1 MTALDDT
8 RESLMQLLLASGVPV
23 SRVEVMGSATLGAQ
37 RSSLFI
43 NVYAGPNITEAV
55 AQILAPGARVV
66 MAPEDDAALLRLA
79 RAAGAPVAQVLAAGN
94 TAPIT
99 GAAAIIVSKISGE
112 SIPRKILR
120 DVNESGT
127 GDDLAADLGMALAKI
142 HSVPVDELPS
152 NLARVDNAHVHEA
165 YCDSLAASIDDV
177 GVPHPIARMGVHWL
191 RQHLPSRPDA
201 TTLVHGDLRNGNI
214 LVDRG
219 RLSAVIDW
227 ELGHVGDPMEDLA
240 WLCLRTWRFGN
251 QDLEVGG
258 FGSIDSLRSAYE
270 SAGGTWRDDAFRWW
284 TIARTVWWASGL
296 TRQATTFLDGN
307 SDSIVLA
314 ASGRRVVEQEY
325 DLLRLIAP

>member
-8 RESLMQLLLASGVPV
+8 RDSLTELLSASGIPV
-23 SRVEVMGSATLGAQ
+23 SRVEITGSATLGAQ

-43 NVYAGPNITEAV
+43 NIYAGPNITEAV

-66 MAPEDDAALLRLA
+66 MAPEDDATLLRLA
-79 RAAGAPVAQVLAAGN
+79 RTAGAPVAQVLGASNDAPVTG
-94 TAPIT
+94 TAT
-99 GAAAIIVSKISGE
+99 IVVSRIPGE

-120 DVNESGT
+120 DVDEHGS
-127 GDDLAADLGMALAKI
+127 GDDLAADLGQGLAKI
-142 HSVPVDELPS
+142 HAVAVDQLPE
-152 NLARVDNAHVHEA
+152 NLGRVDNVHVHQA
-165 YCDSLAASIDDV
+165 YCDSLVDSIDEI
-177 GVPHPIARMGVHWL
+177 GVPHPAARLGVHWL
-191 RQHLPSRPDA
+191 RRNLPSRPAA

-219 RLSAVIDW
+219 RLSAIIDW

-251 QDLEVGG
+251 DACDVGG
-258 FGSIDSLRSAYE
+258 FGSLGSLRSAYE
-270 SAGGTWRDDAFRWW
+270 AAGGTWRDDAFRWW
-284 TIARTVWWASGL
+284 TVARTIWWASGL
-296 TRQATTFLDGN
+296 TRQATSFLDGN

-325 DLLRLIAP
+325 DLLRLIS